1 MRNCLQCKNNS
12 YCISW
17 KTTKV
22 DIRLHIEN
30 TEPINLIA
38 EAIMKLSAGE
48 DAAAGCKKFQR
59 FSKKNLTL

>member
-12 YCISW
+12 YCIFW
-17 KTTKV
+17 KTIKV

-38 EAIMKLSAGE
+38 EAIEKLSAGE
-48 DAAAGCKKFQR
+48 ITATGCKKFQE
-59 FSKKNLTL
+59 FSKNDLTL